1 MIIVSD
7 TSSISNL
14 LQIGLIDILH
24 ALYGEI
30 TITPAV
36 RRELYHLPNQE
47 KQIEQIDWIK
57 VKTPQDQ
64 GMIVQLLEE
73 IDLGEAESIV
83 LAMEEQAK
91 YLIIDEYKGRMIAD
105 SYGIKI
111 VGILGVLMVRSM
123 PRCSSIITLSKRIFQ
138 RCACRPELGRGAI
151 CSYLESNKP
160 NGSWI
165 LEQRSYTS
173 SNRSSS

>member
-24 ALYGEI
+24 VLYGEI

-36 RRELYHLPNQE
+36 RRELYQLPDQE
-47 KQIEQIDWIK
+47 KQIEQIDWIV
-57 VKTPQDQ
+57 VKAPQDQ

-83 LAMEEQAK
+83 LALEEKAK

-111 VGILGVLMVRSM
+111 VGILGVLIQAKKEEAIPAIKPHIDQLLEIGFRLDKKLIEKV
-123 PRCSSIITLSKRIFQ
+123 LKG
-138 RCACRPELGRGAI
+138 LG
-151 CSYLESNKP
+151 EV
-160 NGSWI
+160 
-165 LEQRSYTS
+165 
-173 SNRSSS
+173 

>member
-24 ALYGEI
+24 VLYGEI
-30 TITPAV
+30 TITSAV
-36 RRELYHLPNQE
+36 RRELYHLPDQE
-47 KQIEQIDWIK
+47 KQIEQMDWIK

-73 IDLGEAESIV
+73 VDLGEAESIV

-91 YLIIDEYKGRMIAD
+91 YLIIDEYK
-105 SYGIKI
+105 
-111 VGILGVLMVRSM
+111 
-123 PRCSSIITLSKRIFQ
+123 
-138 RCACRPELGRGAI
+138 
-151 CSYLESNKP
+151 
-160 NGSWI
+160 
-165 LEQRSYTS
+165 
-173 SNRSSS
+173 

>member
-24 ALYGEI
+24 VLYGEI

-36 RRELYHLPNQE
+36 RRELYHLPEHE
-47 KQIEQIDWIK
+47 KKIEQIDWIV
-57 VKTPQDQ
+57 VKAPQDQ

-83 LAMEEQAK
+83 LAIEEQAK
-91 YLIIDEYKGRMIAD
+91 YLIIDEYKGRLIAD

-111 VGILGVLMVRSM
+111 VGILGVLIQAKKKQV
-123 PRCSSIITLSKRIFQ
+123 ITTVKPHIEQLVEIGFRLDRKLI
-138 RCACRPELGRGAI
+138 EKVLKGLG
-151 CSYLESNKP
+151 E
-160 NGSWI
+160 
-165 LEQRSYTS
+165 
-173 SNRSSS
+173 

>member
-24 ALYGEI
+24 VLYGEI

-36 RRELYHLPNQE
+36 RRELYHLPDQE

-111 VGILGVLMVRSM
+111 VGILGVL
-123 PRCSSIITLSKRIFQ
+123 IQAKQ
-138 RCACRPELGRGAI
+138 KGAI
-151 CSYLESNKP
+151 SAVKP
-160 NGSWI
+160 HINQLIEIGFRLDKKLI
-165 LEQRSYTS
+165 ERVLKGLGEL
-173 SNRSSS
+173 

>member
-24 ALYGEI
+24 VLYGEI

-111 VGILGVLMVRSM
+111 VGILGVLIQAKKKEAISAVKPHIDQLIEIGFRLDKKLVE
-123 PRCSSIITLSKRIFQ
+123 RVLKGLG
-138 RCACRPELGRGAI
+138 EL
-151 CSYLESNKP
+151 
-160 NGSWI
+160 
-165 LEQRSYTS
+165 
-173 SNRSSS
+173 

>member
-24 ALYGEI
+24 VLYGEI

-36 RRELYHLPNQE
+36 RRELYHLPEHE
-47 KQIEQIDWIK
+47 KKIEQIDWIV
-57 VKTPQDQ
+57 VKAPQDQ

-83 LAMEEQAK
+83 LAIEEQAK
-91 YLIIDEYKGRMIAD
+91 YLIIDEYKGRLIAD

-111 VGILGVLMVRSM
+111 VGILGVLIQAKKKQVIMTVKPHIEQLVEIGFRLD
-123 PRCSSIITLSKRIFQ
+123 RKLIEKVLKG
-138 RCACRPELGRGAI
+138 LG
-151 CSYLESNKP
+151 E
-160 NGSWI
+160 
-165 LEQRSYTS
+165 
-173 SNRSSS
+173 

>member
-24 ALYGEI
+24 VLYGDI

-36 RRELYHLPNQE
+36 RRELYNLSEQE

-57 VKTPQDQ
+57 VKAPQDQ
-64 GMIVQLLEE
+64 RMIVQLLEE

-83 LAMEEQAK
+83 LAIEEKAK
-91 YLIIDEYKGRMIAD
+91 YLIIDEYKGRSIAD

-111 VGILGVLMVRSM
+111 VGILGVLIQAKKR
-123 PRCSSIITLSKRIFQ
+123 SIIPAVKPPIDKLIEIGFRLDKKLIEKVLKGLG
-138 RCACRPELGRGAI
+138 EL
-151 CSYLESNKP
+151 
-160 NGSWI
+160 
-165 LEQRSYTS
+165 
-173 SNRSSS
+173 